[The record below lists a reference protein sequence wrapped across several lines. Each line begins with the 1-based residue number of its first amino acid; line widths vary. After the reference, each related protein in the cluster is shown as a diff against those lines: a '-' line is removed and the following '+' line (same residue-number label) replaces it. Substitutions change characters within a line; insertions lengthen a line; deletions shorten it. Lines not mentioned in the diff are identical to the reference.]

1 MKTLKVQTLQEGIS
15 RNTTMLDTL
24 DGEIQSLK
32 KSISTFAGLEE
43 ALKGKGGS
51 AIRSFYEDCHIP
63 LLDFIVKFSNEYKST
78 LEQVSTELD
87 TLEPSNDGY
96 IHQPFLD
103 HELEQNLER
112 IKQHTESLV
121 TDANSTI
128 SSIGDIV
135 SIMAIQDAT
144 FIQGIQSA
152 KSEITETVDKL
163 NDFDSSQ
170 SKSLSSAEEDL
181 AMMDNWIKDIEG
193 LMQDGK
199 VDVDFPVEKWKTYAA
214 FNPLTNKLSGKSPE
228 FDSFTLKEGSNE
240 TEILPEELKAIGLQ
254 MKKIVDVV
262 NDKTGDYKKIS
273 SWFKTF
279 KTMDAG
285 MKEGF
290 EVVEKFNYKTGK
302 MGFEIKANERALKVM
317 GVVLD
322 KEALREL
329 NYKLPKGNKKLKD
342 KHRVQ
347 KAKNR
352 VKLRHISGEWTKA
365 GKELVKKSPYFKYF
379 NGGKNTK
386 LENAKVIGKATALSF
401 KSSFT
406 DIVDFKGMA
415 EPLKESGKGFLSKSK
430 GILKSASKGLVPIS
444 AGISFFDNHQ
454 KAQADGYKGN
464 DAVKAAAVDTAIDV
478 SVSGAVQTAF
488 TVAGTALIPIPGV
501 GTAVGAGVG
510 MVVNFVLSR
519 RGKDKNGKEKDSV
532 MDKIK
537 GVKKWFK

>member
-15 RNTTMLDTL
+15 RNTAMLDSL
-24 DGEIQSLK
+24 DGQIQSLK
-32 KSISTFAGLEE
+32 KSISTFAGLEDV
-43 ALKGKGGS
+43 LKGKGGS

-78 LEQVSTELD
+78 LEQVSSELD

-96 IHQPFLD
+96 IHQSFLD

-112 IKQHTESLV
+112 INQHTESLV
-121 TDANSTI
+121 TDANRTL

-285 MKEGF
+285 MKNGF

-302 MGFEIKANERALKVM
+302 MGYEIKATTRALDVM
-317 GVVLD
+317 GVDLD
-322 KEALREL
+322 KEAIKEL
-329 NYKLPKGNKKLKD
+329 KHKLPKGNKKWKD
-342 KHRVQ
+342 KHYVQ
-347 KAKNR
+347 AANNR

-379 NGGKNTK
+379 NGGKSTG
-386 LENAKVIGKATALSF
+386 LENAKVIGKATLLSV

-406 DIVDFKGMA
+406 DIVDFKGMT
-415 EPLKESGKGFLSKSK
+415 EPLKESGKGFLNKTK
-430 GILKSASKGLVPIS
+430 GILKSGTKALVPIS
-444 AGISFFDNHQ
+444 AGISFYDNH
-454 KAQADGYKGN
+454 KQAKEDGLKG
-464 DAVKAAAVDTAIDV
+464 DEAVKAATVDTAVDV
-478 SVSGAVQTAF
+478 TVSGAIQTGF

-501 GTAVGAGVG
+501 GTAVGALIGIAA
-510 MVVNFVLSR
+510 NSVLQIKF
-519 RGKDKNGKEKDSV
+519 GKKKKSV
-532 MDKIK
+532 MDRVK
-537 GVKKWFK
+537 GWFK